1 MKLAVTRK
9 TFTTQSTIGE
19 LTVNGAFEC
28 FTLEDPVRPK
38 KIRGV
43 TAIPAGRYGVEIT
56 FSPKFGTD
64 LPLLLDVP
72 EFEGIRIHPGNSAT
86 DTEGCLLVGKSKA
99 IDWIG
104 SSRAAFRGLFF
115 KIAAAKKGGQSV
127 TIQIVNAGVSPFM
140 ASTEGDLE
148 VTSTNGTRLRVT
160 ADPLRLRS
168 TADAANSANIVER
181 LPFGH
186 LVTQTGRSGVPG
198 WIKVETELDGK
209 KLKGFVAKRFL
220 ETVPAAAAPTK
231 PSATPAALF
240 RVKAPALSL
249 RAEPAKMD
257 DEAILAELP
266 RGLLVAKVGAS
277 RKSLWWEVEA
287 LLDGKKLRG
296 FVHSGLLR
304 MAGPS
309 RSPSRRRCRCKV
321 LPARCRRR
329 IERYS

>member
-1 MKLAVTRK
+1 MKLTVTRK

-19 LTVNGAFEC
+19 LTVSGAFEC

-72 EFEGIRIHPGNSAT
+72 EFEGVRIHPGNSAA
-86 DTEGCLLVGKSKA
+86 DSEGCLLVGKSKA

-104 SSRAAFRGLFF
+104 SRAAFRGLCS

-127 TIQIVNAGVSPFM
+127 TIQIVDAGKSPFM
-140 ASTEGDLE
+140 ASAEGDLE

-168 TADAANSANIVER
+168 TANAANSANIVER

-186 LVTQTGRSGVPG
+186 LVTQTGTSGVPG
-198 WIKVETELDGK
+198 WIKVETKLDGK
-209 KLKGFVAKRFL
+209 KRKGFVAKRFL

-240 RVKAPALSL
+240 RVKAPTLRL

-257 DEAILAELP
+257 DEAPLHL
-266 RGLLVAKVGAS
+266 RTSRSRAKRERPFSSAAPCRNNWAS
-277 RKSLWWEVEA
+277 RGAHSLV
-287 LLDGKKLRG
+287 
-296 FVHSGLLR
+296 
-304 MAGPS
+304 
-309 RSPSRRRCRCKV
+309 
-321 LPARCRRR
+321 
-329 IERYS
+329 